1 MTNQFQDPT
10 PEQEAIQELQ
20 CDIEC
25 LERLLHEAVG
35 IIMDIDCVKQER
47 VDAFFEHDEI
57 QTIRGDI
64 NEYRK
69 WQ

>member
-1 MTNQFQDPT
+1 
-10 PEQEAIQELQ
+10 
-20 CDIEC
+20 
-25 LERLLHEAVG
+25 VG

-64 NEYRK
+64 NEYGK